1 MVTDLLTQKD
11 RIVERLTP
19 TEGKELEISCNLTSN
34 KQIDIFIEQLGFSTL
49 GSTYI
54 IERGNLLKRLTC
66 SFQGRNRSD
75 LVEIG
80 KAPEW
85 QGRQQFGGFD
95 DH

>member
-1 MVTDLLTQKD
+1 MPSELLTQKD
-11 RIVERLTP
+11 RIIERLTP
-19 TEGKELEISCNLTSN
+19 VEGKELEISCNLTSN
-34 KQIDIFIEQLGFSTL
+34 KQMDLFVEQLGFSKL

-54 IERGNLLKRLTC
+54 IERGDMLKRLTC
-66 SFQGRNRSD
+66 SFQGRNRTD

-85 QGRQQFGGFD
+85 MQQQRFGGFD